1 VFATPS
7 TGFSDHSRVVE
18 RRLQVAAGAS
28 RTPTLLHFH
37 DQALELVEATFD
49 GPLATGTLGARD
61 RPIFTG
67 PGFRVDL

>member
-1 VFATPS
+1 
-7 TGFSDHSRVVE
+7 
-18 RRLQVAAGAS
+18 
-28 RTPTLLHFH
+28 LHFH